1 MWLSILADA
10 TAKSAVILAA
20 AWIAAQL
27 MRQQSAAVRR
37 LLWTAAVT
45 AVLALPFLSAT
56 LPALRI
62 RLAPAVPALVFR
74 NTVTAPESFATE
86 PSRPI
91 QSVRS
96 RRRAAWHPDGSA
108 WLVLL
113 WTAGA
118 AISLARTIRA
128 YLAAGNLRRSGVP
141 SPDRDLGATL
151 ARSLGIR
158 RKIQILS
165 IQSGCMPVAVGIW
178 RPALLM
184 PADAAAWSEERRGVV
199 LLHELAHIR
208 RGDVPAHLLA
218 RIAIAFYWWN
228 PLVWIAWRE
237 LVKESERAADDLV
250 LHTGAR
256 ASAYAGHLLEIARA
270 MQSSPALAW
279 AAAGMA
285 RISQLEGR
293 MRAILDADVNRNAPG
308 RAGVVATALVAIA
321 AIVPLAALR
330 AQQSTAQALPA
341 DTDAAISAAR
351 SQKNYAS
358 LDSAARA
365 ATRLGQYETAQKLLA
380 AALSIRAETSGEQ
393 SMEYGIGLM
402 NLAQAEQRIDPKAGA
417 DLYAQAARILAD
429 RPEAAG
435 ALTHLGVTAIGKH
448 NYEEALDDFQRA
460 RLADPKHAGMA
471 LMWMA
476 SARRAARQMDEAD
489 RLFQIALS
497 VQDPKSADA
506 AVIMRVYAR
515 FLRLQG
521 DAERAAKLA
530 KQAVE
535 IESATAQPLPPLPTG
550 VNRVGGSVKPPVPL
564 VRPEPQYSDEARAA
578 LLEGTV
584 VVRVVIGIDGTP
596 QEALIVRGLGLG
608 LDEMALEAI
617 NQWRFKPGA
626 RDGQPVPVAATI
638 EVNFRLL

>member
-1 MWLSILADA
+1 MWLSILTDA

-20 AWIAAQL
+20 AWIAARL
-27 MRQQSAAVRR
+27 MRQQSAAARR

-62 RLAPAVPALVFR
+62 QLAPALPGLVFQS
-74 NTVTAPESFATE
+74 TVTAPESFATG

-91 QSVRS
+91 QPVPS
-96 RRRAAWHPDGSA
+96 RWRAAWHPDWSE
-108 WLVLL
+108 WLVLV
-113 WTAGA
+113 WAAGA
-118 AISLARTIRA
+118 AISLARTVRA

-141 SPDRDLGATL
+141 SPDCDLGETL

-158 RKIQILS
+158 RKVEILS
-165 IQSGCMPVAVGIW
+165 IKSGCMPMAVGVL

-184 PADAAAWSEERRGVV
+184 PADAAAWGEERRYMV

-208 RGDVPAHLLA
+208 RGDVSAHLLA
-218 RIAIAFYWWN
+218 RIAIALYWCN
-228 PLVWIAWRE
+228 PLVWVAWWE

-250 LHTGAR
+250 LHSGAR
-256 ASAYAGHLLEIARA
+256 ASAYAGHLLEIARD

-293 MRAILDADVNRNAPG
+293 LRAILDADVNRNAPG